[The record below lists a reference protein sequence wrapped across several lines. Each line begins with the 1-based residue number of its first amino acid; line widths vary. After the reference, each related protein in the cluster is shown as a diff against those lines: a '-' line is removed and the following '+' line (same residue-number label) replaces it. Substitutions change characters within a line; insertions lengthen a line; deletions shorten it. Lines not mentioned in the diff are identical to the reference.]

1 MYNKFQPIFVYILYI
16 KFSWHSS
23 FDFEDKMYTKFSRNV
38 VYILLKFCI
47 HFVHISC
54 IHLVKFLYTKC
65 IHSFRVGVHS
75 RHVTKKPLWWWR
87 GWTHWVVFMTSL
99 YMYYA
104 LCFVHV
110 EHSVCHEPISL
121 VYIIS
126 PIRKIPLIRFKFCAK
141 FHFFL
146 LQTAL
151 LK

>member
-75 RHVTKKPLWWWR
+75 RHVTKKPLW
-87 GWTHWVVFMTSL
+87 
-99 YMYYA
+99 
-104 LCFVHV
+104 
-110 EHSVCHEPISL
+110 
-121 VYIIS
+121 
-126 PIRKIPLIRFKFCAK
+126 
-141 FHFFL
+141 
-146 LQTAL
+146 
-151 LK
+151 